1 VSNGEGRDTDVQWQ
15 GAFAA
20 GDNLYQDGFLGKQS
34 MQQPADADVCC
45 AVLCLYVQD
54 KCHPQTIAVC
64 QTRADGLGLKAE
76 VVKGEA
82 FEFGKDVC
90 GVLVQYPDTQ
100 GTVKD
105 YKVGVMGFM
114 CVCLWGGCY
123 G

>member
-1 VSNGEGRDTDVQWQ
+1 
-15 GAFAA
+15 
-20 GDNLYQDGFLGKQS
+20 
-34 MQQPADADVCC
+34 M
-45 AVLCLYVQD
+45 
-54 KCHPQTIAVC
+54 C

-105 YKVGVMGFM
+105 YKV
-114 CVCLWGGCY
+114 CVCVGSGG
-123 G
+123 GDTRGHPRWRGVGGG